1 MIGYCNC
8 ISQHNCTANHIA
20 RNKVCHIA
28 PKYNLDFF
36 QQIVVSTIIE
46 KLFHLEQFAI
56 YVTRP
61 GKTGLIYT
69 KYTCL
74 YYGTYLLFSLCYPK
88 SVNFIKFLMDFCIYG
103 EILNTIQITDKKSL
117 HFKLSKSGQSLHVD
131 KTCFPRPGHILFHFK
146 FMHLVKNSKSYKG
159 YVFLCFVKL
168 KLNYIHFTH
177 EISVGPLQCD

>member
-1 MIGYCNC
+1 MY
-8 ISQHNCTANHIA
+8 
-20 RNKVCHIA
+20 
-28 PKYNLDFF
+28 KY
-36 QQIVVSTIIE
+36 TT
-46 KLFHLEQFAI
+46 
-56 YVTRP
+56 YVTEP

-74 YYGTYLLFSLCYPK
+74 YYCMYLLFCMCYPK
-88 SVNFIKFLMDFCIYG
+88 SVNFIVYLMDFCMYDD
-103 EILNTIQITDKKSL
+103 ILDMIQITNKKLL
-117 HFKLSKSGQSLHVD
+117 HFKFLKSGQSLHVD